1 MTEQTLA
8 NRASAPAAYHAGFAL
23 PFGALLLAALAM
35 ATSPLFVR
43 LAEVGPFASAFWRVT
58 AVLPVLW
65 LWAVWEAR
73 RRGEPL
79 GDAFRA
85 DRAIVVAGLLFA
97 GDLLV
102 WHLAILNTT
111 VANATF
117 FAAMTPVWVVLGS
130 GLLIGERVGRG
141 AFVGVLLCVSG
152 AAALLGS
159 SYSFDRGH
167 LIGDMYGI
175 ATSAFFGAYFMA
187 VRVARR
193 NAGTGR
199 IVFLSSVITAP
210 ILLAATLLMEGRL
223 LPASLGGATALLALS
238 YFGHAG
244 GQGFLAYALGHLPAA
259 FSSLVTFLGCLVA
272 AGLAWIFLGEAMSPV
287 QAIGGSLILAGIYV
301 ARPARGQP

>member
-8 NRASAPAAYHAGFAL
+8 NRAHPPAADHAGFAL

-58 AVLPVLW
+58 AALPVLW
-65 LWAVWEAR
+65 LWAIWEAR

-79 GDAFRA
+79 SAAFRMNG
-85 DRAIVVAGLLFA
+85 AIVVAGLLFA

-130 GLLIGERVGRG
+130 GVLIGERVGRG
-141 AFVGVLLCVSG
+141 PIVGVVLCAGG
-152 AAALLGS
+152 AAALLGA

-167 LIGDMYGI
+167 LIGDAYGI

-210 ILLAATLLMEGRL
+210 VLLAATMLMEGRL
-223 LPASLGGATALLALS
+223 LPASFGGAMALFALS
-238 YFGHAG
+238 FFSHAG
-244 GQGFLAYALGHLPAA
+244 GQGFLAFALGHLPAA
-259 FSSLVTFLGCLVA
+259 FSSLVTFLGSLVA

-287 QAIGGSLILAGIYV
+287 QALGGALILTGMYV
-301 ARPARGQP
+301 ARPPRGQP

>member
-8 NRASAPAAYHAGFAL
+8 KRADAGAADHAGFAL

-35 ATSPLFVR
+35 GTSPLFVR
-43 LAEVGPFASAFWRVT
+43 LAGVGPFASAFWRV
-58 AVLPVLW
+58 AAALPLLW
-65 LWAVWEAR
+65 LWAAWEAR
-73 RRGEPL
+73 RSGEPL
-79 GDAFRA
+79 GAAFRM
-85 DRAIVVAGLLFA
+85 DSAIALAGLLFA

-141 AFVGVLLCVSG
+141 AVVGVVLCIGG
-152 AAALLGS
+152 AAALVGS

-167 LIGDMYGI
+167 LIGDVYGI
-175 ATSAFFGAYFMA
+175 ATSVFFGAYFMA

-193 NAGTGR
+193 SSGTGR

-210 ILLAATLLMEGRL
+210 VLLAATLLTEGQL
-223 LPASLGGATALLALS
+223 LPASLGGAMALIGLS
-238 YFGHAG
+238 LFSHAG
-244 GQGFLAYALGHLPAA
+244 GQGFLAFALGHLPAA
-259 FSSLVTFLGCLVA
+259 FSSLVTFLGSLVA
-272 AGLAWIFLGEAMSPV
+272 AGLAWIFLNEAMSPV
-287 QAIGGSLILAGIYV
+287 QAIGGALILAGIYV
-301 ARPARGQP
+301 ARPPRGQP